1 MFRLITTVRRGTAS
15 DLAAAWA
22 RYPSIEA
29 ARGGASALMREDR
42 VLRVMVVRNDITR
55 TIVEWSDRQS
65 GIKGWNVKGVCRGK
79 PLLELGYADANRRGA
94 VHRGISAVARLQT

>member
-29 ARGGASALMREDR
+29 AGASALMRENR
-42 VLRVMVVRNDITR
+42 VLRVMVVRNDITHVR
-55 TIVEWSDRQS
+55 
-65 GIKGWNVKGVCRGK
+65 
-79 PLLELGYADANRRGA
+79 
-94 VHRGISAVARLQT
+94 